1 MSKAVDTDIAY
12 VAPTIPPALYK
23 SLWDLLCNQL
33 FGPTPVV
40 IDTSSTFPDI
50 QIWWHQ
56 GTITMTE
63 TERPYTFT
71 IEFESAPTRTPEGSD
86 VILYEGKYYVIRAV
100 SEESET
106 EYECSGCEL
115 IDVSIVGVY
124 AALAALNYTV
134 GEEETDRQVAESER
148 AEAESERKRN
158 ETARQGAE
166 SQRQSAFN
174 LSQAQR
180 EAAYLAAEG
189 TLSGS
194 VAGDGSRWGSFKSAE
209 ASRIAQI
216 TQEFIPW
223 NVVGAVMVDNNHFVA
238 DDETDTPQDAY
249 DKFWAGFRVYLTDRN
264 GRTEEIIADDGDY
277 LITLSGWKWKYNE

>member
-40 IDTSSTFPDI
+40 IDTSATFPDI

-71 IEFESAPTRTPEGSD
+71 IEFESAPSRTPEGSD
-86 VILYEGKYYVIRAV
+86 VILYEGKYYVIRSV

-115 IDVSIVGVY
+115 IDVSIVGAY
-124 AALAALNYTV
+124 AALAALNYTA
-134 GEEETDRQVAESER
+134 GEEETDRQSA
-148 AEAESERKRN
+148 
-158 ETARQGAE
+158 ETARAQAEGDRELAETAREGAE
-166 SQRQSAFN
+166 TQRELDFELSQTQRTNAYIAAERERFAAFN
-174 LSQAQR
+174 
-180 EAAYLAAEG
+180 E
-189 TLSGS
+189 
-194 VAGDGSRWGSFKSAE
+194 AE
-209 ASRIAQI
+209 ASRIEQI

-223 NVVGAVMVDNNHFVA
+223 NVIGAVMVDNNHFVA

-264 GRTEEIIADDGDY
+264 GRTEEIIADDGEY

>member
-40 IDTSSTFPDI
+40 IDTSATFPDI
-50 QIWWHQ
+50 TIWWHQ
-56 GTITMTE
+56 GEITMTQ
-63 TERPYTFT
+63 TERPYVFT
-71 IEFESAPTRTPEGSD
+71 IEFESAPSVSPRSSD
-86 VILYEGKYYVIRAV
+86 VLFYQGKFYVIGAAHSQSATLYECDY
-100 SEESET
+100 
-106 EYECSGCEL
+106 CEP
-115 IDVSIVGVY
+115 IDASIVGVY
-124 AALAALNYTV
+124 AALAALNATAT
-134 GEEETDRQVAESER
+134 EDENDRANAESAR
-148 AEAESERKRN
+148 VEAEEG
-158 ETARQGAE
+158 RQYAE
-166 SQRQSAFN
+166 SQREGAEAERQRVFGVSQTEREEAYIAAERERFAAFN
-174 LSQAQR
+174 
-180 EAAYLAAEG
+180 E
-189 TLSGS
+189 
-194 VAGDGSRWGSFKSAE
+194 AE

-216 TQEFIPW
+216 TQMYIPW
-223 NVVGAVMVDNNHFVA
+223 NVVGAVMVDTKHFVA